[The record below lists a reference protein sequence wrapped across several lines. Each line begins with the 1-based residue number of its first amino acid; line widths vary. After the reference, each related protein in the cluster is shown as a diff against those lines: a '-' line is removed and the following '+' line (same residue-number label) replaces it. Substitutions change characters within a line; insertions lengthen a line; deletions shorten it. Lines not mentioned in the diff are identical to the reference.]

1 MFDTVMMWLCLIL
14 IGIIA
19 IGFFICCVLML
30 MGMIFQRKDKE
41 MVIATLSEDFFVT
54 QAGQF
59 VAPVTVIES
68 LYAPHYR
75 ANSAWRGILQSR
87 E

>member
-41 MVIATLSEDFFVT
+41 MFVVFGIALILCS
-54 QAGQF
+54 
-59 VAPVTVIES
+59 
-68 LYAPHYR
+68 
-75 ANSAWRGILQSR
+75 GICTGLVFASIAMGR
-87 E
+87 NLV